1 MAKYNVEQ
9 TTTTNL
15 DKNLANYSVDS
26 DSLDHASDQNE
37 NYWYFSEAAQNF
49 GYYKTIPELKK
60 AVDALATWTAGRGY
74 ETETTSSQ
82 VVLDNIRGWGE
93 DSFQSILWNMLVVKK
108 VIGDSFAEII
118 KNDSGSIINLKPIS
132 PERIRIVVGKNGII
146 KRYDEIKADGKF
158 SPIQTKD
165 MLHLCNDRVADEI
178 HGISVIEAC
187 KWVIDA
193 RNEAMTDYRKV
204 LHRNV
209 VPVRI
214 IEIDSADTTK
224 RDALIS
230 EYEEAI
236 KKGEVLVIPKGTVEI
251 KDNTIS
257 IQDPT
262 TWIAYLENF
271 FYQAV
276 GIPKIILGGSQEFT
290 EASSKVGYL
299 TFEQVYMSEQ
309 RELEADIWNQ
319 LAIKLEFERP
329 VSLKDNVQ
337 SDEAANTGQVGF
349 QPKEAAI
356 NTERE

>member
-1 MAKYNVEQ
+1 MAKYDVGQ

-15 DKNLANYSVDS
+15 ENNLANFSVDS
-26 DSLDHASDQNE
+26 DALDHASDQNE
-37 NYWYFSEAAQNF
+37 NYWYFTEATQNF

-60 AVDALATWTAGRGY
+60 AVDALATWTSGRGFT
-74 ETETTSSQ
+74 TESSNEQ
-82 VVLDNIRGWGE
+82 IILENIKGWGE

-118 KNDSGSIINLKPIS
+118 QNEDNLVNLKPIS
-132 PERIRIVVGKNGII
+132 PERIRIVVDKKGII
-146 KRYDEIKADGKF
+146 KRYDEIKSNGEFKAIK
-158 SPIQTKD
+158 KED
-165 MLHLCNDRVADEI
+165 MLHLCNDRIADEI
-178 HGISVIEAC
+178 HGISVIDAC

-214 IEIDSADTTK
+214 IEIDSDDTAK
-224 RDALIS
+224 RNSLIT

-251 KDNTIS
+251 KDNSIT

-290 EASSKVGYL
+290 EASSKVSYL

-309 RELEADIWNQ
+309 RELESDLWNQ

-337 SDEAANTGQVGF
+337 NDEAANTGQVGL
-349 QPKEAAI
+349 QPSEAAI
-356 NTERE
+356 NTERNE